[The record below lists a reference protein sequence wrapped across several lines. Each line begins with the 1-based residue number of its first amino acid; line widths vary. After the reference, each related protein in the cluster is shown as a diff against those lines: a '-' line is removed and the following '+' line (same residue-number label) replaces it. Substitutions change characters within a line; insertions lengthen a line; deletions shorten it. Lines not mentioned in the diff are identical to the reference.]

1 MKSYLLTEEVTKQAV
16 SLAKVVFLEAAVRH
30 VVRLP
35 SIHVVI
41 MDPVKTP
48 ECGFALGTVL
58 YEESIGNPSKDCVAF
73 ARSKAEISWR
83 HKMYSQVVQQ
93 IYPHL
98 YEKGMTIW
106 GGGVYLHGIAAG
118 ASGVQYQMDQW
129 FAELVIITCRAL
141 CIQQMRQIVQAV
153 GVNYIGDKILG

>member
-1 MKSYLLTEEVTKQAV
+1 MKSYLLTEEVVKQAV
-16 SLAKVVFLEAAVRH
+16 SLAKVVFLEAETRRL
-30 VVRLP
+30 VRLP

-58 YEESIGNPSKDCVAF
+58 YEESIGNPSKDYVAF

-83 HKMYSQVVQQ
+83 YKMYSQMVQQ

-98 YEKGMTIW
+98 YEEKMTIW

-118 ASGVQYQMDQW
+118 ASGAQYQMDQW
-129 FAELVIITCRAL
+129 FAEMVIVTCRAL
-141 CIQQMRQIVQAV
+141 CIGKMRKLVDSGA
-153 GVNYIGDKILG
+153 NYIGDETE